1 MPAYRPDAVDLFLTF
16 REIWQILVV
25 FQTTS

>member
-1 MPAYRPDAVDLFLTF
+1 MPAYRPNAVDLFLTF
-16 REIWQILVV
+16 RAIWQILVV